1 MPVYEYEAA
10 EEQKSCAHC
19 AQGFEITQSIHD
31 ARLTTCPKCGAT
43 IRRVISAPTIGR
55 SKSKLDD
62 RAKSAGFTKLKRLG
76 KGEYEKV
83 Y

>member
-10 EEQKSCAHC
+10 EPEAGCAYC
-19 AQGFEITQSIHD
+19 AGGFE
-31 ARLTTCPKCGAT
+31 TTHA
-43 IRRVISAPTIGR
+43 ISAPRLTACPRCGASIKRVICAPAIGR

-76 KGEYEKV
+76 KGEYEKM